1 MKVRIEFDTD
11 NGTMNPLEAIDYLH
25 EAVDAYRYWEPGEA
39 GSDLIDSNGNAIGKC
54 EVTE

>member
-25 EAVDAYRYWEPGEA
+25 EVVDAYCYWEMEETGA
-39 GSDLIDSNGNAIGKC
+39 DLVDSNGNTIGKC
-54 EVTE
+54 EVTD